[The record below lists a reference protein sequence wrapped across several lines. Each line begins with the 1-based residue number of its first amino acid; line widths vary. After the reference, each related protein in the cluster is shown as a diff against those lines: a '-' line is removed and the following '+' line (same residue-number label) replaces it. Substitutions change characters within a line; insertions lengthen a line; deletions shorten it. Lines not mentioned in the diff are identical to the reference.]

1 MVISYWL
8 TRRQLPVDSQL
19 LWQMREFCET
29 AIRMKSSST
38 MVDKAADLL
47 QLIDNRVSV
56 LFSYQVF
63 PLQDA
68 EVCWLA

>member
-19 LWQMREFCET
+19 LWQMREFCEN

-47 QLIDNRVSV
+47 LLIDNRVC
-56 LFSYQVF
+56 LFYDFLLRPRNTRS
-63 PLQDA
+63 
-68 EVCWLA
+68 CN